1 MLKFKIYTDTST
13 KHHIIFSK
21 STDPFKYWIYYWF
34 RSDWFKSIALSSK
47 KANRLI
53 LLMKRSLNRWK
64 NAVKAIFQ
72 SSWMWKSREWK
83 RGVNR
88 SELFNFCLILISSS
102 YTWSKIISLAFFTWH
117 PFFELWILFGHLLF
131 LILYV
136 SKWNAEHWKETI
148 SVLKSFRHWKAWLS
162 NKFHP
167 NLQRTVNA
175 IFNSFANQAVII
187 RNSLHFHYLHSRV
200 QKIRKNPDRIQKP
213 DKFPERI
220 IISYLRSNP
229 SILWRNLKI
238 WWKSGKIREKIRKP
252 DKFPEWKIII
262 SYLRSKASIL
272 WRNKVKT
279 A

>member
-1 MLKFKIYTDTST
+1 M
-13 KHHIIFSK
+13 
-21 STDPFKYWIYYWF
+21 YYWF

-148 SVLKSFRHWKAWLS
+148 SVLKSFKHWKAWLS

-175 IFNSFANQAVII
+175 IFNSFANQVVII
-187 RNSLHFHYLHSRV
+187 RNSF
-200 QKIRKNPDRIQKP
+200 Q
-213 DKFPERI
+213 
-220 IISYLRSNP
+220 
-229 SILWRNLKI
+229 
-238 WWKSGKIREKIRKP
+238 
-252 DKFPEWKIII
+252 
-262 SYLRSKASIL
+262 
-272 WRNKVKT
+272 
-279 A
+279 